1 LEFHTQALDDN
12 WALMFLVQNIMVA
25 HKQEPNSDIRVLMV
39 LYIVEEQFTKVALM
53 AIDILEQLI
62 IEQAVGMH
70 WVW

>member
-1 LEFHTQALDDN
+1 
-12 WALMFLVQNIMVA
+12 MFLVQNIMVA
-25 HKQEPNSDIRVLMV
+25 HKQDPNSDIRVLMV
-39 LYIVEEQFTKVALM
+39 LYIVEEQFTKEALM

>member
-1 LEFHTQALDDN
+1 
-12 WALMFLVQNIMVA
+12 MFLVQNIMVA

>member
-1 LEFHTQALDDN
+1 
-12 WALMFLVQNIMVA
+12 MFLVQNIMVA

-39 LYIVEEQFTKVALM
+39 LYIVEEQFTKEALM